1 MSNQNYNFSG
11 KHGKMRA
18 NIGQMLGKYAVLRGN
33 MRVYT
38 FSLCLSLSYAQRR
51 EAGSLRS
58 RWRNERE
65 ERRKGGEWW

>member
-1 MSNQNYNFSG
+1 MG
-11 KHGKMRA
+11 EMRA
-18 NIGQMLGKYAVLRGN
+18 NIGQMLGKYAALHGN
-33 MRVYT
+33 MRVYA
-38 FSLCLSLSYAQRR
+38 FSLCLSLSCAQRR